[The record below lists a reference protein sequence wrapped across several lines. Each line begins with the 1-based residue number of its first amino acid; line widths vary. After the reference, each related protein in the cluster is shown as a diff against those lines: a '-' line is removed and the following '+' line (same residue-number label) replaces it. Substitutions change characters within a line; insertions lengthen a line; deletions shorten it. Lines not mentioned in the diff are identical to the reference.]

1 MTNAV
6 RVDSMSPVAN
16 IEPSRAAPATALG
29 NFVINLCA
37 STTPMALVRPQGPEL
52 ERFTFFVSRRR
63 EEGRERFRLHMG
75 YFATHEDAQRLLAI
89 VREVYPAAWVGEA
102 PGRKLAAA
110 AAASKTVQAAPTLPG
125 APTVAGKIAPP
136 TAPHATGTHRGLKP
150 SMPIKT
156 LAQPASPVPAS
167 PAPAASAPPV
177 VQRPLNAAATLK
189 PAQVVRP
196 AIAAKPA
203 LPQSSSNVREVIA
216 ALAPPP
222 AAAVKPTVAN
232 PTVANPTARVAAPA
246 AAPLVRQVP
255 VADNAA
261 LTDSQVLNVLE
272 TRQSLHKN
280 ARGADA
286 AAAEQAISLVKP
298 EDSQTLRALRVDIS
312 QNSPIPFAV
321 QLDTS
326 ANPYDVTG
334 IPPLAIFN
342 AYTLYAVEGSREGK
356 HWYGLRLGFFTDV
369 VAAKQVAYYVRSEF
383 PKVAVVPVTVKERD
397 GAETRGSIV
406 VPKSSGQKV
415 GKMDEET
422 ITLVDERAAPR
433 RLPPAFENPQ
443 TATAPATATLAA
455 APATP
460 AAAVPASNTA
470 AVATGTAF
478 ANSVAAKRARRP
490 RGAPMSME
498 ETLEI
503 LGASQLSIDNGKGEH
518 MNALAVRGRKPD
530 KRTSTFS
537 KLLDRLSDRLRS

>member
-1 MTNAV
+1 
-6 RVDSMSPVAN
+6 MSPAAN
-16 IEPSRAAPATALG
+16 IESSRAAPATATALG

-110 AAASKTVQAAPTLPG
+110 APKNVQAAPTLPG

-136 TAPHATGTHRGLKP
+136 PTAHATGTHRSLKP

-156 LAQPASPVPAS
+156 LSQPASTVPAA
-167 PAPAASAPPV
+167 PAPAA
-177 VQRPLNAAATLK
+177 AAATVAQRPVIAAAALK
-189 PAQVVRP
+189 QAQFVRP
-196 AIAAKPA
+196 ATAAKA
-203 LPQSSSNVREVIA
+203 AQSPSQSNVREVIA
-216 ALAPPP
+216 ALTPASPPTSSAKPIAKP
-222 AAAVKPTVAN
+222 AAKPA
-232 PTVANPTARVAAPA
+232 AGVAAPA
-246 AAPLVRQVP
+246 AVPLRRQVP
-255 VADNAA
+255 VADNLA

-272 TRQSLHKN
+272 TRQSLHKH

-286 AAAEQAISLVKP
+286 SAAEQAISLVKP

-383 PKVAVVPVTVKERD
+383 PKVAVVPVTAKERD

-406 VPKSSGQKV
+406 VPKSSGQQV
-415 GKMDEET
+415 GKMEEET
-422 ITLVDERAAPR
+422 ITLVDDRATPR
-433 RLPPAFENPQ
+433 RLPAAFESPQ
-443 TATAPATATLAA
+443 ATTAPAAATLTA
-455 APATP
+455 APANN
-460 AAAVPASNTA
+460 VA
-470 AVATGTAF
+470 AVAT
-478 ANSVAAKRARRP
+478 AAKRERRP

-518 MNALAVRGRKPD
+518 MNALSVRGRKPD

>member
-1 MTNAV
+1 
-6 RVDSMSPVAN
+6 MSPAAN
-16 IEPSRAAPATALG
+16 IEPSRAAPTTALG

-110 AAASKTVQAAPTLPG
+110 AATPKSVQAAPTLPG

-136 TAPHATGTHRGLKP
+136 APHATGTHRSLKP

-156 LAQPASPVPAS
+156 LSQPAAAANA
-167 PAPAASAPPV
+167 APAA
-177 VQRPLNAAATLK
+177 AAATVAQRAVNAATALK
-189 PAQVVRP
+189 PAQFVRP
-196 AIAAKPA
+196 ATAAKPA
-203 LPQSSSNVREVIA
+203 PSQAQSNVREVIA
-216 ALAPPP
+216 ALTPASPP
-222 AAAVKPTVAN
+222 ASLAKPTAK
-232 PTVANPTARVAAPA
+232 PAAKPAASVAAPA
-246 AAPLVRQVP
+246 AAPLHRQVP
-255 VADNAA
+255 VADNLA

-272 TRQSLHKN
+272 TRQSLHKH

-286 AAAEQAISLVKP
+286 SAAEQAISLVKP

-342 AYTLYAVEGSREGK
+342 AYTLYAVEGSRDGK

-383 PKVAVVPVTVKERD
+383 PKVAVVPVTAKERD
-397 GAETRGSIV
+397 GAETRGTIV
-406 VPKSSGQKV
+406 VPKASGQQI
-415 GKMDEET
+415 GKMEEET
-422 ITLVDERAAPR
+422 ITLVDDRATPR
-433 RLPPAFENPQ
+433 RLPAAFESPQ
-443 TATAPATATLAA
+443 TTT
-455 APATP
+455 TP
-460 AAAVPASNTA
+460 AAAAPTAAPANSIA
-470 AVATGTAF
+470 AVAT
-478 ANSVAAKRARRP
+478 AARRERRP

-518 MNALAVRGRKPD
+518 MNALSVRGRKPD

-537 KLLDRLSDRLRS
+537 KLLDRLSDRLRN